1 MKLIKSYHLLC
12 QNSYSN
18 IKIYQESDSTQGYIQ
33 IGSKKITFSASYIN
47 LFTLSKWDLKKEIL
61 YTYIQRERTM
71 ISEEPSYY
79 LQLIKKIPFQLN
91 KASDKKMVNF
101 YLSYNLYHITF

>member
-1 MKLIKSYHLLC
+1 
-12 QNSYSN
+12 
-18 IKIYQESDSTQGYIQ
+18 
-33 IGSKKITFSASYIN
+33 
-47 LFTLSKWDLKKEIL
+47 
-61 YTYIQRERTM
+61 M